1 MADVRVSV
9 DDRAFSASLR
19 RYALAM
25 KMSFAEAILRQARL
39 VAVNLAYQTQPFGLN
54 LSAKQKA
61 EKTIGVEIGRVYK
74 DVGTVARDVGSAGQ
88 MSADVSRVKSPSQAE
103 AAFVRLVR
111 SGQTAKA
118 QKLLNDLNIHPFF
131 STEVN
136 KFDQGSRHQT
146 ERFGARRKVPKNTF
160 PKLAVTNFNLIRGYI
175 NKIKQRVGTAKA
187 GWASCAQQLGGMR
200 GLPAWITRH
209 ASQAQLGSVYDA
221 TSASGNQQYVIM
233 TNRVP
238 WIDKCLNAGQIQRAL
253 DIQRGKMVTAIRI
266 ALRKAKSYG

>member
-1 MADVRVSV
+1 MADVRISV
-9 DDRAFSASLR
+9 DDRAFSDSLR

-39 VAVNLAYQTQPFGLN
+39 VAVNLAHQTQPFGLGQN
-54 LSAKQKA
+54 TKQKA
-61 EKTIGVEIGRVYK
+61 EKTVGVEIGRVYK
-74 DVGTVARDVGSAGQ
+74 DVGTVAKDLGGAGR
-88 MSADVSRVKSPSQAE
+88 VSNQVPRVKSPLQAE

-111 SGQTAKA
+111 SGHMAKA

-131 STEVN
+131 STEVA
-136 KFDQGSRHQT
+136 KFDRGSRHQA

-221 TSASGNQQYVIM
+221 TNASGNQQYVIM

-266 ALRKAKSYG
+266 ALKKAKSYG